1 MQSSASRLFGIGL
14 ILVSLT
20 MTDFLAH
27 AVGAETKHDFEVT
40 NSSAIYFGRSKRP
53 KTPCVCRADDV
64 WAAIPEYKKIL
75 DEELTDSDPRYHLL
89 LKRATKR
96 FQSALKKLAKRDGH
110 DVIGEVG
117 SVKAVGKK
125 KKTIPIATK
134 SLVDFVTR
142 D

>member
-1 MQSSASRLFGIGL
+1 MVL
-14 ILVSLT
+14 IVST
-20 MTDFLAH
+20 MTGFVSD
-27 AVGAETKHDFEVT
+27 AVGAESKHDFKIT
-40 NSSAIYFGRSKRP
+40 NSAAIYFGRAKHP
-53 KTPCVCRADDV
+53 KTPGVCRADDV

-75 DEELTDSDPRYHLL
+75 EEELTDSDPRYHLL

-117 SVKAVGKK
+117 SIKAVGKK
-125 KKTIPIATK
+125 KKALPIVTK
-134 SLVDFVTR
+134 SLIDLVTR